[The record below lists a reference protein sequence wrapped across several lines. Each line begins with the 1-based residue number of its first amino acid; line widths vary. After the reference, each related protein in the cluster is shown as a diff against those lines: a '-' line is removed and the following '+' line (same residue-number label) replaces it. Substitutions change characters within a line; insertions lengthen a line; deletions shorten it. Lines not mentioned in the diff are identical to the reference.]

1 MDAGWYADVG
11 CWYMEAGWYTDVGCW
26 YTDAGCWYTV
36 TEDAEVLILLTPP
49 NAHSRASRITR
60 HHQTNFSPIIYRP

>member
-11 CWYMEAGWYTDVGCW
+11 CWYMEAGWYTDVGHW
-26 YTDAGCWYTV
+26 YTDAGCWYT
-36 TEDAEVLILLTPP
+36 P